1 MTFYITKYEGGDYI
15 MYSNDLYHHGIL
27 GQKWGLRRFQPYPKG
42 YNGPGKTIGEA
53 SKKVLKNTS
62 DALGIA
68 RSKEQIANDKARVGE
83 NTYAILTKLYGK
95 SGVNRISHYMDA
107 GKNIQEAMK
116 MEDDNKESL
125 RVGAAAGTAILSAS
139 AAFNLIPKI
148 PVILA
153 TASSKLLTPENI
165 QRGQQFLQSIITP
178 EMINA
183 SSVISQS
190 IVSPEL
196 IEAVTIE
203 MANNPELINNIKR

>member
-1 MTFYITKYEGGDYI
+1 
-15 MYSNDLYHHGIL
+15 
-27 GQKWGLRRFQPYPKG
+27 
-42 YNGPGKTIGEA
+42 
-53 SKKVLKNTS
+53 
-62 DALGIA
+62 
-68 RSKEQIANDKARVGE
+68 
-83 NTYAILTKLYGK
+83 
-95 SGVNRISHYMDA
+95 MDA

-178 EMINA
+178 EMLQSIITPEMINA

>member
-1 MTFYITKYEGGDYI
+1 

-53 SKKVLKNTS
+53 SKKIKKVLKNTS

-178 EMINA
+178 EMLQSIITPEMINA